1 MDEYQFRAL
10 KHRSKEIRELDP
22 SKDTLKTLQSDLV
35 VKGEFHTTIR
45 NKNRGAKSKFLVIE
59 RKMDSPPLPNKNTL
73 TELGMIKIDP
83 DGTLKET
90 NELRIKS
97 VKPPDDINAL
107 LRQTETVTR
116 QSKSN
121 QEMQPSRKQRSRPE
135 FSGNGRLLG
144 QLHQQ
149 LCGHSSTTLSDDP
162 ERHKIKWE
170 KEEEKSF
177 RN

>member
-107 LRQTETVTR
+107 LSEYNDTFQGIGCFRDKRTGEEVEV
-116 QSKSN
+116 KL
-121 QEMQPSRKQRSRPE
+121 EM
-135 FSGNGRLLG
+135 
-144 QLHQQ
+144 
-149 LCGHSSTTLSDDP
+149 DP
-162 ERHKIKWE
+162 KP
-170 KEEEKSF
+170 F
-177 RN
+177 Q